1 MLPTLWGS
9 GSENALAVDI
19 FECTVDDP
27 ADGHPAGRRFRPAGD
42 ALTVDADFDRS
53 AVDTDLQEVLDDQ
66 IREVTPAESRGV
78 EPPEFAHAHLPRV
91 VDREPRTV
99 VEDTKSSRHTTG
111 YALGSPVSDGG
122 HKGRRCR

>member
-1 MLPTLWGS
+1 MLPILGET

-42 ALTVDADFDRS
+42 ALTVDADFGRS
-53 AVDTDLQEVLDDQ
+53 TVDTDLQEVLDDQ
-66 IREVTPAESRGV
+66 IREVTLAESWGV
-78 EPPEFAHAHLPRV
+78 EPPEFAHAYLPRV

-99 VEDTKSSRHTTG
+99 VEDAKSSRHTTG
-111 YALGSPVSDGG
+111 YVPEKPVSDDG